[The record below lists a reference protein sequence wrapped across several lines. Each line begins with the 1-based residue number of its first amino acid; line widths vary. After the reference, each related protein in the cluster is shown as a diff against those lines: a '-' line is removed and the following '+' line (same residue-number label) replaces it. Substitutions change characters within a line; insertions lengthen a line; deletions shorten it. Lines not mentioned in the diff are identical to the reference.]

1 VWLEA
6 LGICGP
12 GESGA
17 YVEGGQR
24 LGLDGE
30 LPLNTYGGQ
39 LSAGRMHGH
48 WVLHEACTQLRGEAG
63 SRQVP
68 KHDVAVIST
77 GGGPFA
83 TCMLLTT

>member
-1 VWLEA
+1 MRA
-6 LGICGP
+6 SRAP
-12 GESGA
+12 

-48 WVLHEACTQLRGEAG
+48 WVLHEAVTQLRGEAG
-63 SRQVP
+63 PRQVP
-68 KHDVAVIST
+68 DTRWPSIST